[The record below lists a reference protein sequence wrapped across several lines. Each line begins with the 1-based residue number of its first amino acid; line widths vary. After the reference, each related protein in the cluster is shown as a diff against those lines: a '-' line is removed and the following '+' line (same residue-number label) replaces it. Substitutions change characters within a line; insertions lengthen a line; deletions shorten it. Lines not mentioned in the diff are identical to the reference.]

1 MAVAMRTRTVGGV
14 ELPAAGRWEID
25 RSHSSVEF
33 SVRHLMV
40 SKVRGRFGEL
50 SGTVEIAEVPEAS
63 SVSVVID
70 AASIDTRDSGRD
82 EHLRSA
88 DFLDVA
94 THPTLEFRST
104 AVRGKGFRWRVE
116 GDLTIRGI
124 TRPVTLDVE
133 LDGVATS
140 PWGKQV
146 TGFTASTELDREDFG
161 LTWNQALETG
171 GVLVGRKVRIDLA
184 VEAILAE

>member
-1 MAVAMRTRTVGGV
+1 MAVALGTRTVDGV
-14 ELPAAGRWEID
+14 QLPAAGRWDID

-33 SVRHLMV
+33 AVRHLMV
-40 SKVRGRFGEL
+40 SKVRGRFGEF
-50 SGTVEIAEVPEAS
+50 SGTLHIGEAPEES
-63 SVSVVID
+63 SVEVVIE
-70 AASIDTRDSGRD
+70 ATSIDTRDGGRD

-94 THPTLEFRST
+94 GHPTLTFRST
-104 AVRGKGFRWRVE
+104 AVRGRDERWQVDGE
-116 GDLTIRGI
+116 LTIRGV
-124 TRPVTLDVE
+124 TRPVTLDVTLE
-133 LDGVATS
+133 GVVRS

-146 TGFTASTELDREDFG
+146 ASFTASTEVDREDFG

-171 GVLVGRKVRIDLA
+171 GVLVGRKVRIELS